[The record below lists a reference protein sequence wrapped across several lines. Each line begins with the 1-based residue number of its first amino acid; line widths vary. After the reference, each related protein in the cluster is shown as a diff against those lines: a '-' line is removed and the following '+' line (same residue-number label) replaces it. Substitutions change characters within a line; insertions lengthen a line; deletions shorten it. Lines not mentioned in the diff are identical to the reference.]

1 MNNTHSECSGRRIL
15 SGSGTR
21 HAPKCE
27 HGMNRRSARRSNSSR
42 STTELDHSKLPS
54 PAARRRTEFDIMQ
67 KRWRQKRKEVV
78 QHEQSGEEPGRR
90 LGYLPTRAFNRFLSP
105 RQERPATAPANPNET
120 RHMSRG
126 FRDKEAGCTSSFQRP
141 IEYVRLERSHPRWL
155 WYLTYRLSLH

>member
-1 MNNTHSECSGRRIL
+1 
-15 SGSGTR
+15 
-21 HAPKCE
+21 
-27 HGMNRRSARRSNSSR
+27 
-42 STTELDHSKLPS
+42 
-54 PAARRRTEFDIMQ
+54 MQ
-67 KRWRQKRKEVV
+67 KRWRQKRKNEVV

-105 RQERPATAPANPNET
+105 RQERHATAPANPSKR

-126 FRDKEAGCTSSFQRP
+126 FRDKEAGCTSSFPRP